1 MSKFNFFKKI
11 FLFIKLK
18 RFLRFSKVKLNYSL
32 KKLTSFKIGGKVD
45 ILVTPTCLEDI
56 FKCYKVL
63 TRKNIPF
70 FILGNGTNILASSK
84 GFKGV
89 IIKLSNDFSHIYKMG
104 NSLRV
109 ESGASLNKVIAFA
122 RDNNLKGLE
131 EGFGIPGTVGGAV
144 FMNASSFS
152 YSTQNVVTSVL
163 AIVNGKVTILSNE
176 DCKFSYRNSIFQ
188 SLENS
193 LILYVEFKLTKGN
206 KDEINKK
213 MLEVI
218 NLRKLK
224 QPSSFN
230 AGSIFKQKED
240 INVSKLIDDNN
251 FKGFT
256 IGGAKVSEKHANF
269 IENNNNA
276 TSKDVSKL
284 IKTIQEDI
292 YNKHKFK
299 LETEI
304 KFIGEKNGFWW
315 LSYT

>member
-1 MSKFNFFKKI
+1 MSKFNLIKKI
-11 FLFIKLK
+11 FLFFKLK

-45 ILVTPTCLEDI
+45 IIVTPSCLEDI
-56 FKCYKVL
+56 FKCYKIL
-63 TRKNIPF
+63 TRKKIPYF
-70 FILGNGTNILASSK
+70 VLGNGTNILASSK

-89 IIKLSNDFSHIYKMG
+89 IIKLSNEFSHIYKMG
-104 NSLRV
+104 NYLRV
-109 ESGASLNKVIAFA
+109 ESGANLNKVIAFA

-144 FMNASSFS
+144 YMNASSFS
-152 YSTQNVVTSVL
+152 YSTQNVVSSVL
-163 AIVNGKVTILSNE
+163 AIINGKVTLLSNE
-176 DCKFSYRNSIFQ
+176 DCKFSYRSSIFQ
-188 SLENS
+188 SLDNPV
-193 LILYVEFKLTKGN
+193 ILYVEFKLTKGN
-206 KDEINKK
+206 KDEINEK

-230 AGSIFKQKED
+230 AGSVFKQIEN
-240 INVSKLIDDNN
+240 INVSKLIDDSN
-251 FKGFT
+251 FKGFS
-256 IGGAKVSEKHANF
+256 IGGAKVSDKHANF
-269 IENNNNA
+269 IENINNA

-292 YNKHKFK
+292 YNKHKIK

-304 KFIGEKNGFWW
+304 KFVGEKNGFW
-315 LSYT
+315 